1 MGFHPPLSLWE
12 RDGVRVG
19 LNPQR
24 ATGFQGFPSAT
35 VADGMAQN
43 ETVVTV
49 ISKISERPLNLEAAL
64 VVIYGLE
71 LGRKYDLAQEET
83 LIGRSSKAEIQVDQE
98 SISRNHASVSNTSRG
113 VFIKDLEST
122 NGTFVNDEA
131 VEGEVQLRNGD
142 LVKIGRTIFKFIAGG
157 NIEAAYHDEI
167 YRLTTMDGLTQIYN
181 RRYFEEALERE
192 VSRSRRYERSLSLV
206 MFDVDHFKQ
215 VNDRYGHLAGDHVL
229 KQLASTLKTK
239 LRREDVFARYG
250 GEEFGLL
257 LPEVDPEGARRLAE
271 KVRRLVEKQHF
282 EFDKNV
288 IPVTVSLGVAMLEP
302 EHRDSLGLKRAAD
315 GKLYEAKAAGRNRVC
330 S

>member
-1 MGFHPPLSLWE
+1 
-12 RDGVRVG
+12 
-19 LNPQR
+19 
-24 ATGFQGFPSAT
+24 
-35 VADGMAQN
+35 MAQN
-43 ETVVTV
+43 DTVVTV
-49 ISKISERPLNLEAAL
+49 ISKISERPVDLDAAL

-71 LGRKYDLAQEET
+71 LGRKYDLRTEQT
-83 LIGRSSKAEIQVDQE
+83 LIGRAAKAEIQVDQE
-98 SISRNHASVSNTSRG
+98 SISRNHACITNTSRG
-113 VFIKDLEST
+113 VFIKDLGST
-122 NGTFVNDEA
+122 NGTFVNDEP
-131 VEGEVQLRNGD
+131 VQGEQSLRNGD

-157 NIEAAYHDEI
+157 NIETAYHDEI

-229 KQLASTLKTK
+229 KQLASTLRTRI
-239 LRREDVFARYG
+239 RREDVFARYG

-257 LPEVDPEGARRLAE
+257 LPEIDLAGAVALAD
-271 KVRRLVEKQHF
+271 KARRLVEKQRF

-288 IPVTVSLGVAMLEP
+288 IPVTVSLGVAILEST
-302 EHRDSLGLKRAAD
+302 HRDLVDLKRAAD
-315 GKLYEAKAAGRNRVC
+315 GKLYEAKSAGRNRVC